1 MDEQEKQALCE
12 EVGRRVWRCRKEAGL
27 TREALA
33 ERLGSSTQ
41 YIGDIEQGKK
51 CMGMS
56 YFIRLGSIF
65 NISLDALAYGQR
77 EPGAAAG
84 RMLRRMEEMTPLD
97 RGLAAHIILKAAD
110 LVRAMESEDG

>member
-1 MDEQEKQALCE
+1 MDQMKTGGLIRTL
-12 EVGRRVWRCRKEAGL
+12 RRRRGL
-27 TREALA
+27 TQLALA

-51 CMGMS
+51 CMSMA

-65 NISLDALAYGQR
+65 NISLDALAFGQR

-110 LVRAMESEDG
+110 LVRAMDSEDG